1 MSPKRLFSKNRIL
14 ERINIISKLKSFNE
28 SKKILKQFY
37 AVDNI
42 FGKNLVDSTLLALRA
57 FYEKLS
63 TYDLIELGLE
73 NYEENELV
81 HEQAKDSIIVTK
93 NSNGEFKSCIE
104 MHDMLYF
111 IETSLPN
118 IITLKTFVKIRYL
131 LDKNLRSLS
140 DALEIEEEFKT
151 SPSKQII
158 K

>member
-1 MSPKRLFSKNRIL
+1 ETDSRIL

-81 HEQAKDSIIVTK
+81 HGLFYDYEIYAVSCQRHILLLPDIKIVEQAKDSIIVTK
-93 NSNGEFKSCIE
+93 NSNA
-104 MHDMLYF
+104 
-111 IETSLPN
+111 
-118 IITLKTFVKIRYL
+118 LKTFVKIRYL